1 MIAIYILAPLSI
13 ILGTLSGYFNLKDQP
28 LYRIF
33 TKGLASLLFIA
44 IGLIAT
50 YITGASLYAL
60 LVLGALILG
69 TIGDIYLCMN
79 DKLALKEKANYLFFI
94 GGACF
99 FAGHVLFAVVYLAC
113 VPFNLYLI
121 PAILV
126 IPALLAITLILGK
139 NKISLGKLTPFAFFY
154 GIMLNLMLV
163 VTINAFIQ
171 YPNTPF
177 GIMSLIAGILF
188 AISDGSLLFKEFSHL
203 KNNKILI
210 YVVLITYYVAQ
221 CLFAL
226 SILVY

>member
-1 MIAIYILAPLSI
+1 MIAIYILTPLSI
-13 ILGTLSGYFNLKDQP
+13 ILGTLSGFFNLKENP

-44 IGLIAT
+44 VALIAT
-50 YITGASLYAL
+50 YFTGASIYAL
-60 LVLGALILG
+60 LVIGALILG

-99 FAGHVLFAVVYLAC
+99 FAGHVLFAIVYLIC
-113 VPFNLYLI
+113 VPFNYYLL
-121 PAILV
+121 PAVLV
-126 IPALLAITLILGK
+126 IPLLLCLTLLLGK
-139 NKISLGKLTPFAFFY
+139 KKISLGKLTPFAFFY

-171 YPNTPF
+171 YPSKPF
-177 GIMSLIAGILF
+177 GIMSLVAGILF
-188 AISDGSLLFKEFSHL
+188 VLSDSSLLFKEFSHL

-210 YVVLITYYVAQ
+210 YVVLVTYYVAQ